1 VGVAT
6 EPFTDNS
13 TLLGSGVGGG
23 AGRTFTH
30 IRCIAVNATASAGPA
45 MPLSA
50 PATMPAEGFNMFA
63 GWGHAAFLDSDDM
76 WQLIQ
81 LPDSCADAEVLV
93 TPLGDNLGNDFQP
106 RYGSA

>member
-1 VGVAT
+1 
-6 EPFTDNS
+6 
-13 TLLGSGVGGG
+13 
-23 AGRTFTH
+23 
-30 IRCIAVNATASAGPA
+30 

-50 PATMPAEGFNMFA
+50 PATMPAEGYNMFA

-93 TPLGDNLGNDFQP
+93 TPIGDNLGNDFAP
-106 RYGSA
+106 RCESA